1 LMESK
6 NKIKENENF
15 SSGFYDW
22 AIFLINFYQRINKKL
37 GLDFESFLI
46 LQVVVSYN
54 VYLINKNKKVS
65 LEALSFEFEQSSNS
79 DFLSNLK
86 LTVTSISSSLDMPR
100 ETVKRKVLV
109 LQNKKFL
116 KINPNNAIQLGKKYA
131 EIFSEFAS
139 GTTLDLARLMQRWDN
154 KGIVKQF
161 LNLKI

>member
-1 LMESK
+1 MESK

-54 VYLINKNKKVS
+54 VYLINKKKEVS
-65 LEALSFEFEQSSNS
+65 LEALSFKFEQSSNS
-79 DFLSNLK
+79 EFLSNLK

-116 KINPNNAIQLGKKYA
+116 KINPNKTIQLGKKYA
-131 EIFSEFAS
+131 EVFSEFAS

-154 KGIVKQF
+154 KGIIKQF

>member
-1 LMESK
+1 MESK

-37 GLDFESFLI
+37 AIDFESFLI

-54 VYLINKNKKVS
+54 VYVINKNKEVS
-65 LEALSFEFEQSSNS
+65 LEALSFEFEKSSNAEV
-79 DFLSNLK
+79 LKNLN
-86 LTVTSISSSLDMPR
+86 LTVTSISSSLNIPR
-100 ETVKRKVLV
+100 ETVKRKVLL
-109 LQNKKFL
+109 LQNKDFL
-116 KINPNNAIQLGKKYA
+116 TFKRNKTIQLGQKYA

-154 KGIVKQF
+154 KDIVRKF

>member
-1 LMESK
+1 MESK

-54 VYLINKNKKVS
+54 VYLINKKKEVS

-79 DFLSNLK
+79 EFLSNLK

-154 KGIVKQF
+154 KGIIKQF

>member
-1 LMESK
+1 MESK
-6 NKIKENENF
+6 NKIKENKNF

-22 AIFLINFYQRINKKL
+22 AIFLITFYQRINKKL

-54 VYLINKNKKVS
+54 VYLINKNKEIS
-65 LEALSFEFEQSSNS
+65 LESLSFAFEKSSNAKV
-79 DFLSNLK
+79 LSSPR
-86 LTVTSISSSLDMPR
+86 LTVTSISSSLNMPR

-109 LQNKKFL
+109 LQNKNFV
-116 KINPNNAIQLGKKYA
+116 KINPNKTIQLGKKYT

-139 GTTLDLARLMQRWDN
+139 GTTLDLARLLQRWD
-154 KGIVKQF
+154 KKDIVRQL

>member
-1 LMESK
+1 MESK

-54 VYLINKNKKVS
+54 VYLINKKKEVS

-79 DFLSNLK
+79 EFLSNLK

-154 KGIVKQF
+154 KGIIKQF
-161 LNLKI
+161 LSLKI

>member
-1 LMESK
+1 MESK
-6 NKIKENENF
+6 NKIKENKNF

-22 AIFLINFYQRINKKL
+22 AIFLITFYQRINKKL

-54 VYLINKNKKVS
+54 VYLINKNKEIS
-65 LEALSFEFEQSSNS
+65 LESLSFAFEKSSNAKV
-79 DFLSNLK
+79 LSSPR
-86 LTVTSISSSLDMPR
+86 LTVTSISSSLNMPR

-109 LQNKKFL
+109 LQNKNFV
-116 KINPNNAIQLGKKYA
+116 KINPNKTIQLGKKYT

-139 GTTLDLARLMQRWDN
+139 GTTLDLARLLQRWD
-154 KGIVKQF
+154 KKDIVRKF

>member
-1 LMESK
+1 MESK

-54 VYLINKNKKVS
+54 VYLINKKKEVS
-65 LEALSFEFEQSSNS
+65 LEALSFKFEQSSNS
-79 DFLSNLK
+79 EFLSNLK

-116 KINPNNAIQLGKKYA
+116 KINPNKTIQLGNKYA

>member
-1 LMESK
+1 MESK

-54 VYLINKNKKVS
+54 VYLINKKKEVS

>member
-1 LMESK
+1 MESK

-54 VYLINKNKKVS
+54 VYLINKKKEVS

-79 DFLSNLK
+79 EFLSNLK

-109 LQNKKFL
+109 LQNKNFL
-116 KINPNNAIQLGKKYA
+116 TIDPNKTIQLGKKYT
-131 EIFSEFAS
+131 EIFPDFAS
-139 GTTLDLARLMQRWDN
+139 GTTLDLARLLQRWDKKN
-154 KGIVKQF
+154 IVSKF